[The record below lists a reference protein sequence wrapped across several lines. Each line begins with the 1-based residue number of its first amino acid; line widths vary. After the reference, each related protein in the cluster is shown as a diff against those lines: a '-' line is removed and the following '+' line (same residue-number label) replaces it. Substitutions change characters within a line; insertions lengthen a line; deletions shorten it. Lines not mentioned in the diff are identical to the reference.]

1 MKNILSTVLVCAFLL
16 SGCIANYPKDIAI
29 SSIQAV
35 DNREQAEL
43 PAPPIKGTIKAI
55 DPYRD
60 YLFALSEKK
69 GKEPITSDDI
79 EAYFQQQKNN
89 QSFKNTKR
97 QKPLLK
103 VEFTSKENLH
113 EFAKSKSYPV
123 SIVPYFCDR
132 PKTIVNLGG
141 PRVFLQGLRVGGIP
155 YNYAI
160 QQEKGES
167 LTYYAFL
174 NVVYDFAGPSS
185 YEHFDLRTN
194 PEDICLQLK
203 GGSKGVGFESNVA
216 VISKVEIIKALKDL
230 PPALRRAIKG
240 SN

>member
-1 MKNILSTVLVCAFLL
+1 MEKLL
-16 SGCIANYPKDIAI
+16 FAWLGGALLLGGCIENYPKDIAVV
-29 SSIQAV
+29 SIKAV
-35 DNREQAEL
+35 DYREQAEL

-60 YLFALSEKK
+60 FLFALSEEK
-69 GKEPITSDDI
+69 GKEPITPGDI
-79 EAYFQQQKNN
+79 EVYFRQQEHNK
-89 QSFKNTKR
+89 SFKNAKR
-97 QKPLLK
+97 QKPMLR
-103 VEFTSKENLH
+103 VEFVSKENLH

-132 PKTIVNLGG
+132 PKTIVDLGG
-141 PRVFLQGLRVGGIP
+141 PRVFLQGLNVGGIP

-160 QQEKGES
+160 QRENGKS

-194 PEDICLQLK
+194 PEDVCFQLK
-203 GGSKGVGFESNVA
+203 GGAMGFGFESNVVMIPRA
-216 VISKVEIIKALKDL
+216 ETIKALSNL
-230 PPALRRAIKG
+230 PTALKAGVYK
-240 SN
+240 